1 MGRKAFILSAAS
13 GVLLFISFPA
23 YEFHYVVWVA
33 IVPLLYALKGRSLSE
48 AFFIGLISGLVYNV
62 GIIYWVSFVVVNY
75 GYLPLYLGISVMF
88 LLALYLSLYVS
99 LFSVALVYLRR
110 KRIGDIYSA
119 PLLWTVCEFAKSH
132 LLTGF
137 PWENLAH
144 SQYDFTLLIQIADV
158 TGIFGITFLIVLIN
172 CAFYD
177 LLTMRFRKTF
187 FKEVILVTIVFSLVI
202 GYGFYRIE
210 NVKNSLKDTEYVNVS
225 LIQGNIDQSVKWDP
239 RFQLD
244 TLRIYRE
251 LSFEASASEPRL
263 IVWPE
268 TAAPFYFQNI
278 DEMHENILN
287 IARETGAYLL
297 FGSPSYVNDEGRY
310 LFKNSAYMVSPEGK
324 TVGRYDKTHLVPFG
338 EYVPLK
344 KYLFFVQKL
353 VVGAGDFIPGD
364 SITPLTMDGKKVGVL
379 ICYEGI
385 FPEIS
390 SEYGVKG
397 STLLVNVTNDAWYG
411 WTSAPYQHL
420 TMAAFRA
427 VENRTY
433 FVRAANTGISAIIDP
448 AGKIVSRT
456 GLFERAVLNGR
467 VQLSSQSTFYELYGD
482 LFVYVCGVLILVVF
496 LFSLTRRRVRD
507 DRNYL

>member
-1 MGRKAFILSAAS
+1 MDRKAFILSAAS

-23 YEFHYVVWVA
+23 YEFHYVIWVA
-33 IVPLLYALKGRSLSE
+33 IVPLLYALKGRSLSQS
-48 AFFIGLISGLVYNV
+48 FFIGLISGLVYNV
-62 GIIYWVSFVVVNY
+62 GIIYWVSFVVVHY
-75 GYLPLYLGISVMF
+75 GYLPLYLGISVML

-110 KRIGDIYSA
+110 KGIRDIYSA
-119 PLLWTVCEFAKSH
+119 PLLWTVFEFAKAH
-132 LLTGF
+132 FLTGF

-177 LLTMRFRKTF
+177 LLTMQLRKTF
-187 FKEVILVTIVFSLVI
+187 FKEVISVTIVFGLI
-202 GYGFYRIE
+202 IFYGFYRIE
-210 NVKNSLKDTEYVNVS
+210 NVQNSLKDTDHMNVS

-239 RFQLD
+239 KFQMD

-251 LSFEASASEPRL
+251 LSFMASASEPSL

-278 DEMHENILN
+278 DEMHENILD
-287 IARETGAYLL
+287 IARRTGAYLL
-297 FGSPSYVNDEGRY
+297 LGSPSYVNDKDRY
-310 LFKNSAYMVSPEGK
+310 LFKNSVYMVSPEGK
-324 TVGRYDKTHLVPFG
+324 IVGRYDKTHLVPFG
-338 EYVPLK
+338 EYVPFK
-344 KYLFFVQKL
+344 KFLFFVQKL

-364 SITPLTMDGKKVGVL
+364 GITTLTMDGKGLGVL

-390 SEYGVKG
+390 SEYGAKG

-420 TMAAFRA
+420 TMAVFRA
-427 VENRTY
+427 VENRTH

-448 AGKIVSRT
+448 TGKIISRT

-467 VQLSSQSTFYELYGD
+467 VQLSSQITFYELYGD